1 MAFNVKSQWAR
12 TVARHV
18 LSKPAGNRDGIS
30 GFWVSSVPRIQ
41 NERIF
46 RMAYLD
52 DRRFVFE
59 AEIDAGGTHV
69 MQQSRFDEYLE
80 HELLKRSQS
89 YHPMELAQLRRDIQD
104 CINRGR
110 IVVAFRNAR
119 AFAGDA
125 GDTGRNPIWYTDD

>member
-1 MAFNVKSQWAR
+1 LAFNVKSRWTR

-18 LSKPAGNRDGIS
+18 FSKAKANRDGIS
-30 GFWVSSVPRIQ
+30 GFWVASVPRIQ

-46 RMAYLD
+46 CIACLD
-52 DRRFVFE
+52 DRRFVLE

-80 HELLKRSQS
+80 YELLKRSQN
-89 YHPMELAQLRRDIQD
+89 YHPMELAQLRREIQD

-125 GDTGRNPIWYTDD
+125 GDTGRNPVWYTDD